1 MSFSAGEVPTRSR
14 GVGNFLKNRE
24 QSSRNPPHP
33 WAGLFP
39 IETESGGRKGIAGRV
54 QSNPQLSE
62 SHYYLGR
69 IYHDSNRY
77 ELAKQSFE
85 TAIRLG
91 PQSIEAYDS
100 LGLTLDALGQPD
112 EAQNSFK
119 KAIELNERS
128 KAKFKWPYLN
138 LGELLLKQKQYAESI
153 PYFEQA
159 LIVSPGWAK
168 AQFSLGKALLQLGK
182 PEEAKGAF
190 HLGNTVRPVLC
201 RPPRATWADLPSAR
215 QEKSCGKR
223 TQTLPK
229 AERQTSPSPAITGVV
244 TLQ

>member
-1 MSFSAGEVPTRSR
+1 MTP
-14 GVGNFLKNRE
+14 
-24 QSSRNPPHP
+24 
-33 WAGLFP
+33 
-39 IETESGGRKGIAGRV
+39 
-54 QSNPQLSE
+54 
-62 SHYYLGR
+62 
-69 IYHDSNRY
+69 NRY

-100 LGLTLDALGQPD
+100 LGLTLDALGQLD

-119 KAIELNERS
+119 KAIELNELS

-138 LGELLLKQKQYAESI
+138 LGELLLKQKLYAESI

-182 PEEAKGAF
+182 PEEAKEQFISATQSDPYYADP
-190 HLGNTVRPVLC
+190 HEQLGQIYLQLGKKRAAEKELKLYRKLKDKP
-201 RPPRATWADLPSAR
+201 RPPPLLP
-215 QEKSCGKR
+215 GW
-223 TQTLPK
+223 
-229 AERQTSPSPAITGVV
+229 
-244 TLQ
+244 